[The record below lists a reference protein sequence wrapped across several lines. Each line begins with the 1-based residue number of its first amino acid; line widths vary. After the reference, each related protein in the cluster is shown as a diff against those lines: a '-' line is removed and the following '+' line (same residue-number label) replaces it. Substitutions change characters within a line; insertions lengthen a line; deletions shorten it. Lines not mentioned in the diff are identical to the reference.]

1 MLQWLQLKMR
11 STRKSKDGKETTG
24 NNNKFKDI
32 SASTTK
38 LGASDEAAAKI
49 NAESVKALS
58 EPEMAKRLS
67 SQGAEPSPG
76 TPEALGKF
84 MRDEYD
90 NWVKVIKTANIKL
103 E

>member
-1 MLQWLQLKMR
+1 VEESGVKGFQY
-11 STRKSKDGKETTG
+11 TTWYALMG
-24 NNNKFKDI
+24 QAALPKDI
-32 SASTTK
+32 I
-38 LGASDEAAAKI
+38 AKI

-67 SQGAEPSPG
+67 SQGAEPAPG

-90 NWVKVIKTANIKL
+90 NWVKVIKTANIKID
-103 E
+103 